1 MSDPL
6 SITISIVSPWL
17 AFVPKCCFDL
27 DLLLVKGRAFRK
39 YFFRLRSSMT
49 I

>member
-6 SITISIVSPWL
+6 SVTISIVSPWL
-17 AFVPKCCFDL
+17 AFAPKYFFDL
-27 DLLLVKGRAFRK
+27 DLLFVKGRAFRK
-39 YFFRLRSSMT
+39 YFFRLRSYMT